1 MTDIRYLAPQ
11 TLDEAV
17 GAFAAATGAARI
29 LAGGTDLL
37 VQMRSGMVSP
47 GLIVDIK
54 KIPEM
59 MAIEE
64 TADGG
69 FKVGAAVSGAVLA
82 EHPGVRAVASTEALV
97 AGALDVYAPCAM
109 GGAITD
115 EVVDTLSAKV
125 VCGAA
130 NNQLAHPGVE
140 KHLMDAGITYAP
152 DYVVNAGGL
161 IQVADELDPRG
172 FSFERAQQRAS
183 GILETTRRILALAD
197 DERVSPAVAAD
208 RIAEERIR
216 SVGRLR
222 SIWVG

>member
-1 MTDIRYLAPQ
+1 MGLRLF
-11 TLDEAV
+11 LDNFV
-17 GAFAAATGAARI
+17 
-29 LAGGTDLL
+29 LAGR
-37 VQMRSGMVSP
+37 Q
-47 GLIVDIK
+47 
-54 KIPEM
+54 
-59 MAIEE
+59 
-64 TADGG
+64 ADR
-69 FKVGAAVSGAVLA
+69 
-82 EHPGVRAVASTEALV
+82 VRAVDGELRV
-97 AGALDVYAPCAM
+97 F

-115 EVVDTLSAKV
+115 EVVDALSAKV

-130 NNQLAHPGVE
+130 NNQLAHPGVD

-183 GILETTRRILALAD
+183 GILETTRRILALSD
-197 DERVSPAVAAD
+197 DERISPAVAAD